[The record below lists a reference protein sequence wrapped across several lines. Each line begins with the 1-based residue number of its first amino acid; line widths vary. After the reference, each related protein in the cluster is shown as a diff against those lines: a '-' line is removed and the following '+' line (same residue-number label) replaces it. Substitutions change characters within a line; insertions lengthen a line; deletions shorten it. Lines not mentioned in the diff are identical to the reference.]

1 MTNQKVGRQSLPH
14 PQTLYKN
21 LKKMYRDLMKQ
32 GYKLHELDAMDI
44 HFFFELY
51 MEQAETKQSKQVYID
66 QIW

>member
-1 MTNQKVGRQSLPH
+1 
-14 PQTLYKN
+14 
-21 LKKMYRDLMKQ
+21 MYRDLMKQ
-32 GYKLHELDAMDI
+32 GHKLHELDAMDI